1 MKIVESFAKKNRC
14 YTNGTKIS
22 VKGLMLHSVGC
33 PQPKA
38 TVFVNNWN
46 NSTAGTCVH
55 AVLGEDGTVYQLL
68 PWNVKAWHCGSG
80 SRGSGNNTHIG
91 VEMTE
96 PATIQYTGGSGFTDK
111 NPTQTKQF
119 VQATYKHAVELF
131 AYLCKQYGLN
141 PLQDGVIISHSEGH
155 KRGIASNH
163 GDVEHIWN
171 KFGLSM
177 DQFRNDV
184 KAAMS
189 GAGAAGGTN
198 IPPQAE
204 NAGNGANTKPYTVKI
219 TASVLNVRKGPG
231 TKYGV
236 ATQVKR
242 NEVYTIVGEEM
253 NGTTKWGKL
262 KSGAGYISLAYTQRN

>member
-1 MKIVESFAKKNRC
+1 MKIVENFAKKNRC

-46 NSTAGTCVH
+46 SSTIGTCVH

-68 PWNVKAWHCGSG
+68 PWNTKAWHCKSG
-80 SRGSGNNTHIG
+80 SRGSGNDTHIG

-96 PATIQYTGGSGFTDK
+96 PATIQYTGGSNFTDR

-141 PLQDGVIISHSEGH
+141 PLQDGVIISHSEGCR
-155 KRGIASNH
+155 RGIASNH
-163 GDVEHIWN
+163 GDVEHIWK
-171 KFGLSM
+171 KFGLTM

-184 KAAMS
+184 KAAMK
-189 GAGAAGGTN
+189 GVGAAEGTN
-198 IPPQAE
+198 TPSQAE

-231 TKYGV
+231 TKYGI

-242 NEVYTIVGEEM
+242 NEVYTIIGEEM

-262 KSGAGYISLAYTQRN
+262 KSGAGYISLAYTVKC